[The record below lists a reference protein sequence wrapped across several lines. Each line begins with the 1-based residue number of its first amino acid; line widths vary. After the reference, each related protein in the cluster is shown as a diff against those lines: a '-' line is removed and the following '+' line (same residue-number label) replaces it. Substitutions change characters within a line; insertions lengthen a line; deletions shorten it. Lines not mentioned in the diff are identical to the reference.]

1 MRGAVG
7 VPALLEVDHL
17 SVEFRMPDGVIRAV
31 DDVSFDIERGEV
43 VAIVGESG
51 SGKSV
56 TALSI
61 LRLVSEP
68 VGRITAGAIRL
79 DGQDLLRLDE
89 EAIRRVR
96 GNRIGMVFQEP
107 MTSLNPVLSIGRQVT
122 EAMQMHLG
130 LAPGAAHARAVELL
144 QLVGIAEP
152 ERRLKQYPHHLSGGM
167 RQRAMIAMA
176 LSCKP
181 ELIIADEP
189 TTALDVTIQAQI
201 LHLMQD
207 LCRRLDVALIIIT
220 HNLGV
225 VARYADRVNVMYA
238 GRIVERGSAADLYRA
253 PSHPYTIGLLNS
265 VPRLDKPRGAPLEPI
280 SGNPPDPLALPSG
293 CTFRPRCAL
302 AVPHCAESTPPLRQV
317 AGTHESACFELHR
330 LNAMVPA

>member
-1 MRGAVG
+1 MA
-7 VPALLEVDHL
+7 ALLEVDRL

-31 DDVSFDIERGEV
+31 DDISFDINRGEV

-61 LRLVSEP
+61 LRLIPET
-68 VGRITAGAIRL
+68 GHITAGAIRL
-79 DGQDLLRLDE
+79 DGRDLLRLDD
-89 EAIRRVR
+89 EAVRRVR
-96 GNRIGMVFQEP
+96 GRRIGMVFQEP
-107 MTSLNPVLSIGRQVT
+107 MTSLNPVLSIGRQVS
-122 EAMQMHLG
+122 EAMQAHLG

-144 QLVGIAEP
+144 RMVGIAEP

-176 LSCKP
+176 LSCEP

-225 VARYADRVNVMYA
+225 VARYADRVNVMYG
-238 GRIVERGSAADLYRA
+238 GRIVERGAAADLYRT

-265 VPRLDKPRGAPLEPI
+265 VPRLDRPRTAPLEPI
-280 SGNPPDPLALPSG
+280 PGSPPDPLALPSG
-293 CTFRPRCAL
+293 CSFRPRCKL
-302 AVPHCAESTPPLRQV
+302 AAPHCAEAAPPLRQV
-317 AGTHESACFELHR
+317 DGAHESACFELHR
-330 LNAMVPA
+330 LRTLVPA

>member
-1 MRGAVG
+1 MSS
-7 VPALLEVDHL
+7 LLELEKL
-17 SVEFRMPDGVIRAV
+17 SVEFRMPDGVVRAV
-31 DDVSFDIERGEV
+31 NDISFDVRRGEV

-56 TALSI
+56 TALAI
-61 LRLVSEP
+61 LRLIP
-68 VGRITAGAIRL
+68 QPRGHITAGAIRL
-79 DGQDLLRLDE
+79 DGQDLLQLDD
-89 EAIRRVR
+89 EAVRRIR
-96 GNRIGMVFQEP
+96 GHRIGMVFQEP

-122 EAMQMHLG
+122 EAMQTHLG
-130 LAPGAAHARAVELL
+130 LTAAAAHARAIELL
-144 QLVGIAEP
+144 RLVGIAEP

-201 LHLMQD
+201 LHLMQE
-207 LCRRLDVALIIIT
+207 LCRRLDVALVIIT

-238 GRIVERGSAADLYRA
+238 GRIVERGSATDLYRA

-265 VPRLDKPRGAPLEPI
+265 VPRLDRPRDIPLEPI
-280 SGNPPDPLALPSG
+280 PGSPPDPLAPPSG
-293 CTFRPRCAL
+293 CTFRPRCKL
-302 AVPHCAESTPPLRQV
+302 AVPHCAAAPPPLRHV
-317 AGTHESACFELHR
+317 AAAHDSACFELHR
-330 LNAMVPA
+330 LPAMVPA